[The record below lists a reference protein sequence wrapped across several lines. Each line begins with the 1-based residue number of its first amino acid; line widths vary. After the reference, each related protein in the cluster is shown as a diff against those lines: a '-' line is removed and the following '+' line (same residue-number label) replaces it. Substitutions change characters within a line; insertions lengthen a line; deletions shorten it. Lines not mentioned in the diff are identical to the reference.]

1 MCLLWRRNKC
11 ENMKQVKQ
19 LSAVELLESLAN
31 RERQIFDFIVKG
43 MRTKEI
49 GDLLNIKPNT
59 VSTIKKVIFRKLKVS
74 TNIELYKIAQECSL
88 V

>member
-1 MCLLWRRNKC
+1 
-11 ENMKQVKQ
+11 MKQVKQ

-43 MRTKEI
+43 VRTKEI